1 MKLILV
7 ALTLITT
14 TLCTRADEGVRF
26 TTITTWQEALDRAK
40 AERKPIF
47 LDAYTD
53 WCGWCKVM
61 DSQTFSDSSVAAV
74 MNTSFV
80 NVKMEMETG
89 EGIDVA
95 MKYRVSG
102 FPTFMVFAPDGVPIY
117 KTTGFRA
124 PTDWLPILDAM
135 RDPARALTQAGVTP
149 ALKLPFPV
157 WHRAAFEKGKARKQP
172 DATTVQAWFDAYEN
186 KYDEVAFGVILK
198 HRLRPDQIDW
208 VLDREREYRR
218 LYDTEVDK
226 VLQVKGQLVFKQA
239 VETRD
244 TSLLGKVV
252 EFFRPAKDEAVQMKE
267 RFEAMFYVQTKDW
280 LGLGAQLQSMA
291 NELGASASSTVNE
304 FAWQMYESC
313 DDQRA
318 LSLAASAMKPSATR
332 DDADWAHID
341 TYAALLFK
349 GGQFVEAEVQAK
361 RAIERGTAA
370 GADVKETTQL
380 LERIRTASSG
390 TKQSK

>member
-1 MKLILV
+1 MKSLIVTL
-7 ALTLITT
+7 ALLSA
-14 TLCTRADEGVRF
+14 TLCSRADDGVRF
-26 TTITTWQEALDRAK
+26 TTITTWQQALDRAK
-40 AERKPIF
+40 AEQKPIF

-61 DSQTFSDSSVAAV
+61 DRETFSDSAVAAV
-74 MNTSFV
+74 MNASFV

-95 MKYRVSG
+95 MKYRISG
-102 FPTFMVFAPDGVPIY
+102 FPTFVVFTPDGVPTY
-117 KTTGFRA
+117 RTTGFRA
-124 PTDWLPILDAM
+124 PADWLPMLDAM
-135 RDPARALTQAGVTP
+135 RDPSRALKQAGVTP
-149 ALKLPFPV
+149 TLKLPFPA

-172 DATTVQAWFDAYEN
+172 DAATVHAWFDAYDN

-198 HRLRPDQIDW
+198 HRMRPEQIDW
-208 VLDREREYRR
+208 VLEHEQEYRR
-218 LYDTEVDK
+218 LYDTEVDE
-226 VLQVKGQLVFKQA
+226 VLQDKGQLVFKKA
-239 VETRD
+239 VETKD

-252 EFFRPAKDEAVQMKE
+252 DFFRPAKDDAVWMKE
-267 RFEAMFYVQTKDW
+267 RFEAMYYAQTKDW
-280 LGLGAQLQSMA
+280 PGLGTQLQSMS
-291 NELGASASSTVNE
+291 NELGASASSMVNE
-304 FAWQMYESC
+304 FAWQMYETC

-318 LSLAASAMKPSATR
+318 LSLAASAMKPIATR

-349 GGQFVEAEVQAK
+349 SGQFAEAEVQAK
-361 RAIERGTAA
+361 RAIERGKAA

-390 TKQSK
+390 AKQSK

>member
-1 MKLILV
+1 MKSILV
-7 ALTLITT
+7 ALALISS
-14 TLCTRADEGVRF
+14 TLCIRADEGVRF
-26 TTITTWQEALDRAK
+26 TTITTWQQALDRAK

-74 MNTSFV
+74 MNASFI
-80 NVKMEMETG
+80 NVKMEMETDQ
-89 EGIDVA
+89 GIDVA
-95 MKYRVSG
+95 MKYRISG
-102 FPTFMVFAPDGVPIY
+102 FPTFMVFTPDGVPSY
-117 KTTGFRA
+117 RTTGFRA
-124 PTDWLPILDAM
+124 PADWLPMLDAM

-149 ALKLPFPV
+149 GLKLPFPA
-157 WHRAAFEKGKARKQP
+157 WHRASFETGKARKQP

-198 HRLRPDQIDW
+198 YRLRPDQIDW
-208 VLDREREYRR
+208 VLEREQEYRR

-226 VLQVKGQLVFKQA
+226 VLQDKGQLVFKKA
-239 VETRD
+239 VETKD

-252 EFFRPAKDEAVQMKE
+252 EYFRPAKDEAVQMKE
-267 RFEAMFYVQTKDW
+267 RFEAMYYAQIKDW
-280 LGLGAQLQSMA
+280 SGLGKQLQSMS
-291 NELGASASSTVNE
+291 NELGASASSMVNE
-304 FAWQMYESC
+304 FAWQMYETC

-318 LSLAASAMKPSATR
+318 LSLATLAMKPIATR
-332 DDADWAHID
+332 DDAEWAHID

-349 GGQFVEAEVQAK
+349 SGQFAEAEAQAK

-370 GADVKETTQL
+370 GADVNETKHL
-380 LERIRTASSG
+380 LDRILTASSRN
-390 TKQSK
+390 KLSK